1 VLFRNFHFLFLVEAS
16 TAIIKLR
23 TAKSGKRKE
32 QPSYAQLRATNSD
45 AKKSSNEKNLPG
57 FKNLGGMAY

>member
-1 VLFRNFHFLFLVEAS
+1 LVEAS